1 MLEKIKKMNEKIN
14 KLKENKVFKIVYNI
28 IYYVFFAI
36 VALMLIVVVLQRT
49 SNNTFSL
56 GGFRIFNIVTKSMEP
71 KYLVGDVLLS
81 KEVPTNELKVGDDV
95 VYLGEKSDFAGKYVT
110 HQIIKI
116 DNKEDGTYEFHTKGI
131 ANELEDP
138 IVKPNQIKGIIVYKI
153 MILSF
158 ISKIISNLY
167 SMYFVIFIPIA
178 IVIFMNILKITSN
191 LKEDKN
197 SKEE

>member
-1 MLEKIKKMNEKIN
+1 MLKKIKEMNKKIN

-28 IYYVFFAI
+28 IYYVFFAL

-71 KYLVGDVLLS
+71 EYLVGDVLLS
-81 KEVPTNELKVGDDV
+81 KEVSTNELKVGDDV

-116 DNKEDGTYEFHTKGI
+116 DNKEDGTIEFHTKGI

-138 IVKPNQIKGIIVYKI
+138 VVKPNQIKGVVVYKI

-178 IVIFMNILKITSN
+178 IIIFMNILKITSN